1 LARAQP
7 GSSRISSFAC
17 FIASQERPS
26 VPAGGQSMLRRIFLV
41 MALSLL
47 GWTAQASPPNPPAC
61 TICDAWGAPQTP
73 FRIYGNTYYV
83 GVHGLSSLLI
93 DSGKGLMLIDGD
105 LPQSPP
111 QIVAHIKA
119 LGFDP
124 ANIKLILNSHAH
136 FDHAGGI
143 NELQHLTGAPV
154 LASAWSAKVMRA
166 GGVGREDPQYGVPAP
181 IDPIEH
187 VRVVRDGQ
195 TVRLGNLAI
204 TAHYTPGHTPGGTS
218 WTWMSCESGRCLNMV
233 YADSLNAVSAP
244 GFLFSHNTSYP
255 QALSDFEKSFAV
267 VSALPCDILLTPH
280 PDVSDTLGKWQRR
293 EQGAA
298 PDPFIDSNACL
309 TFVAKARQDLA
320 ARVEKEKSGTQK

>member
-1 LARAQP
+1 MRALSRRRKVLAWVSA
-7 GSSRISSFAC
+7 
-17 FIASQERPS
+17 
-26 VPAGGQSMLRRIFLV
+26 VSMLRRVLFV

-61 TICDAWGAPQTP
+61 TVCDAWGAPQTP
-73 FRIYGNTYYV
+73 FRVYGNTYYV

-93 DSGKGLMLIDGD
+93 DSGKGLVLIDGD

-111 QIVAHIKA
+111 QIVASVKA

-124 ANIKLILNSHAH
+124 AKIKLILNSHAH

-143 NELQHLTGAPV
+143 NELQRLTGAPV

-181 IDPIEH
+181 IDPIKH
-187 VRVVRDGQ
+187 VRVVRDGE
-195 TVRLGNLAI
+195 TVRLGDLAV

-218 WTWMSCESGRCLNMV
+218 WTWLSCENGHCLNMV

-244 GFLFSHNTSYP
+244 GFLFSNNTSYP
-255 QALSDFEKSFAV
+255 EVLSDFAKSFAV
-267 VSALPCDILLTPH
+267 VSGLPCDILLTPH
-280 PDVSDTLGKWQRR
+280 PEVSDTLDKWQKR
-293 EQGAA
+293 EQGAM
-298 PDPFIDSNACL
+298 PNPFIDPDACRI
-309 TFVAKARQDLA
+309 FISKARQDLA
-320 ARVEKEKSGTQK
+320 ARIEREKSGVQK